1 MRLFFAV
8 CLFSFSH
15 LVAGEVPRLLLG
27 EDNRPH
33 GLPGIAAQAETLSIE
48 DLDASMVVLVVF
60 DLYCPACQKSAGNM
74 KRLAEQILTDFPS
87 VPVVG
92 IGSGDTVFET
102 RKFKEKFKL
111 PFLCISDR
119 EETVSDYYQVERTP
133 SVIVLSRND
142 EGEALSEVY
151 RNEAY
156 LGREHIEEIITLLKE
171 AS

>member
-1 MRLFFAV
+1 MRLFLIVCVV
-8 CLFSFSH
+8 CLTQ
-15 LVAGEVPRLLLG
+15 LLAGEVPRLLLG

-33 GLPGIAAQAETLSIE
+33 GLPGISAQAESLSIE

-74 KRLAEQILTDFPS
+74 KRLAEQVSTAFPT

-92 IGSGDTVFET
+92 IGSGDTAFET
-102 RKFKEKFKL
+102 RKFREKFKL
-111 PFLCISDR
+111 PFVCISDR

-133 SVIVLSRND
+133 SVIVLTKSG

-156 LGREHIEEIITLLKE
+156 LGREHINEIVTLLKE